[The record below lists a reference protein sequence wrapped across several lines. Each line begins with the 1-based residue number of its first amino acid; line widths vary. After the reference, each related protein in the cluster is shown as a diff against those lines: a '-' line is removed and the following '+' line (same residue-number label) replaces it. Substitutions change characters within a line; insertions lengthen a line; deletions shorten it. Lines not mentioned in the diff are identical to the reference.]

1 MLDPKSTE
9 KLVDEAAK
17 LAPEVYKDLAQPT
30 TKVVGE
36 IAGRSVKALL
46 SPVRGLLWG
55 WEKIE
60 QLVVEGLE
68 KRFEKIPEEKLKTPD
83 PEIAVPLM
91 QALSYT
97 AQNETLREMYLN
109 LLANSMDTSK
119 EKDVHPSF
127 VEIIKQMNSLD
138 AKVFDKLASAKGYQN
153 VINPSISI
161 KNTGN
166 IFLGATPEWFVGWVI
181 PDFSI
186 FDISSSIIRL
196 SKFGLVELMYDRTSS
211 STNGNT
217 TQLKSHQELNLI
229 LTAYKIARPDLE
241 LEIAATNSVLYVNE
255 YGKQFKRAC
264 K

>member
-9 KLVDEAAK
+9 KLVEEAAK

-138 AKVFDKLASAKGYQN
+138 AKVFDKLTSVLGHQIM
-153 VINPSISI
+153 INPQISLI
-161 KNTGN
+161 NKGKYFVN
-166 IFLGATPEWFVGWVI
+166 AVPDWFVGWVV
-181 PDFSI
+181 PNYDI
-186 FDISSSIIRL
+186 FDVSSSLIRL
-196 SKFGLVELMYDRTSS
+196 SKFGLIELMHDSTVNNEDYASLENHHWLTEILQVYKVTRPESELELTSS
-211 STNGNT
+211 
-217 TQLKSHQELNLI
+217 KC
-229 LTAYKIARPDLE
+229 
-241 LEIAATNSVLYVNE
+241 SVYVNE
-255 YGKQFKRAC
+255 YGKQFQRAC